1 MEFPNLASS
10 VKRMSLEEVVLTIS
24 VIGNVFLM
32 PITFVITFVQRRSFF
47 SGKRMTQIKCF
58 HSSLSLCC
66 SFAAIHILIWINLRR
81 EYAEYT
87 YELLFLYPY
96 FVIMGG
102 VFFFWDSKQFLL
114 LFHCECC
121 FICPQQML
129 SFFRVLVKGLL
140 WDICVFVPLKWVCRE
155 RHQHNAYA
163 TPRWRVSTCVQGVR
177 RTCSG
182 DEKLMEW

>member
-102 VFFFWDSKQFLL
+102 VFFFLGFETISSSIPL
-114 LFHCECC
+114 
-121 FICPQQML
+121 
-129 SFFRVLVKGLL
+129 RVLFYLSTANAFFLPCFSEGSTMRHLCLCPFEVGLPRAPPAQRL
-140 WDICVFVPLKWVCRE
+140 
-155 RHQHNAYA
+155 RH
-163 TPRWRVSTCVQGVR
+163 P
-177 RTCSG
+177 
-182 DEKLMEW
+182 